1 MLFRSLPAAYVNA
14 AGVTSWNMVVS
25 ARIILTVSTL
35 EQSLT
40 TGNAAGNNTRL
51 TRVLTHVVNLRNRV
65 Q

>member
-1 MLFRSLPAAYVNA
+1 MLFRS
-14 AGVTSWNMVVS
+14 
-25 ARIILTVSTL
+25 LTVSTL